1 MADHRWKVAEKE
13 LAHRFDPLQ
22 IPFETTEEISPEETI
37 IGQKRALRSIDFG
50 LSIQDPSYNVY
61 LSGTPGT
68 GKRTVIKAVIARLA
82 KTQPTPDD
90 WCFVNNFHDADRPKA
105 LNLPAGRGRLFQR
118 DIDQLVAVLK
128 GAFQKAFQSKEYE
141 DQRRL
146 LEEGFTKAAE
156 ELNRQAEE
164 EGFAI
169 SFSVLGVMM
178 TPLLRGKPLEP
189 EEIKNLDPETR
200 TEIEKKEK
208 EVHERV
214 HRFVQQVR
222 LIREEVNRK
231 LDALNH
237 QVVRFASEDAFE
249 HLQKKYRDLPKVV
262 AHIGSLRQDI
272 VENFTLF
279 LPQPETPLPFNGM
292 DAAPAQA
299 LTARYAVNVVVD
311 NSGTEGAPWVEEV
324 NPTYNNL
331 IGRIEKRGRFGTLF
345 THFTL
350 IKAGSLLQA
359 NGGYLLLNMVDLL
372 RNPFS
377 WEALKRA
384 VKNQEVK
391 IEDLGDLYGIS
402 ATTVLKPDPIP
413 VRLRVVLL
421 GSPLIYPLLRT
432 FDEDFG
438 KLFKVKV
445 DFDLEQDWTDEAPLQ
460 YGRFIAW
467 LCRKEGLLHF
477 DRTAVAALLEQAA
490 RLVGHQKKL
499 SLQFSPIADL
509 IREASHWARKEGKGA
524 VSRSD
529 LLRAV
534 QEQTYRSNLYEEK
547 IREWIAEGTLMID
560 VGGTAVGQVNGLS
573 VMDVGDFSFGRP
585 SRITARVFMGQAGI
599 VNIEREAKLSG
610 KTHNKGV
617 LILSGYLGGR
627 YGRENPISLSATL
640 CFEQS
645 YAEVEGDSASAAELA
660 ALLSALTE
668 IPLRQGIALTGSMNQ
683 HGEIQAIGGVNEKIE
698 GFYDTCK
705 ILGLTGEQG
714 VIIPRQNVKHLMLK
728 EEVVETISAGRF
740 HVYAVST
747 VDEAMEILTG
757 QPAGAFHPDGT
768 YPDGTVNAAVI
779 KHLREMGERLRAAG
793 PEQRIDL
800 PSPPLLVERN
810 GQEEVSRRNLPP
822 EVKPL
827 LPPLGPASEKGDS
840 NSPSRPR

>member
-1 MADHRWKVAEKE
+1 MTDILNGDLTEGESMADHRWKVAEKE
-13 LAHRFDPLQ
+13 LTHRFDPLQ
-22 IPFETTEEISPEETI
+22 IPFETTEELPPEETI
-37 IGQKRALRSIDFG
+37 IGQKRALRAIDFG
-50 LSIQDPSYNVY
+50 LSIQDQGYNIY

-68 GKRTVIKAVIARLA
+68 GKNTIIKSMIARLA
-82 KTQPTPDD
+82 MTQPTPDD
-90 WCFVNNFHDADRPKA
+90 WCFVNNFHDSDRPKA

-118 DIDQLVAVLK
+118 DVDQLIGVLK

-146 LEEGFTKAAE
+146 IEEAFSKAAE

-169 SFSVLGVMM
+169 NFSVLGVMM
-178 TPLLRGKPLEP
+178 TPLLKGKPVEP

-200 TEIEKKEK
+200 AEIERKEK

-222 LIREEVNRK
+222 VIREEVNRK
-231 LDALNH
+231 LDELNRR
-237 QVVRFASEDAFE
+237 VVRYASEDAFE
-249 HLQKKYRDLPKVV
+249 RLQEKYHDLPNV
-262 AHIGSLRQDI
+262 AEYIASLQQNI
-272 VENFTLF
+272 VANFADF
-279 LPQPETPLPFNGM
+279 LPQPETPLPFTGI

-299 LTARYAVNVVVD
+299 LMTRYAVNVVVD
-311 NSGTEGAPWVEEV
+311 NSGAQGAPWVEEV

-345 THFTL
+345 THFTF

-359 NGGYLLLNMVDLL
+359 NGGYLLLNIVDLL

-384 VKNQEVK
+384 IKNQEVK
-391 IEDLGDLYGIS
+391 IEDIGDLYGIS

-413 VRLRVVLL
+413 VRLRVILV
-421 GSPLIYPLLRT
+421 GSPLIYHLLRT
-432 FDEDFG
+432 FDEDFA

-445 DFDLEQDWTDEAPLQ
+445 DFDLEQEWTDEAPLQ
-460 YGRFIAW
+460 YGRFAAW
-467 LCRKEGLLHF
+467 LCRKEGLLHL

-490 RLVGHQKKL
+490 RMVGHQKKL

-509 IREASHWARKEGKGA
+509 IREASHWAQKEGKA
-524 VSRSD
+524 TVSCSD
-529 LLRAV
+529 VRRAV
-534 QEQTYRSNLYEEK
+534 KEQTYRSNLYEEK

-573 VMDVGDFSFGRP
+573 VIDLGDFSFGRP
-585 SRITARVFMGQAGI
+585 SRITARVFMGESGI
-599 VNIEREAKLSG
+599 VNIEREAHLSG

-627 YGRENPISLSATL
+627 YGRDNPISLSATL

-660 ALLSALTE
+660 VLLSALTE
-668 IPLRQGIALTGSMNQ
+668 VPLRQGIAMTGSMNQ

-698 GFYDTCK
+698 GFYDTCT

-714 VIIPRQNVKHLMLK
+714 VIIPRQNIKHLMLK
-728 EEVVETISAGRF
+728 EEVVEAVAAGRF
-740 HVYAVST
+740 HIYAVSN
-747 VDEAMEILTG
+747 VDEAIEILTG
-757 QPAGAFHPDGT
+757 QPAGTLEPDGT
-768 YPDGTVNAAVI
+768 YPEGTLNAAVM
-779 KHLREMGERLRAAG
+779 KRLQEMEEKMRIVAGGEHPA
-793 PEQRIDL
+793 DL
-800 PSPPLLVERN
+800 PTPPLFVETN
-810 GQEEVSRRNLPP
+810 GEFKGSR
-822 EVKPL
+822 
-827 LPPLGPASEKGDS
+827 EKL
-840 NSPSRPR
+840 